1 MLLSMTGYGKAEA
14 IVGDR
19 KIHVEIKS
27 LNSKN
32 IDITTHIATTYFAK
46 DLEIRGY
53 LTKRLSRGK
62 VDFNLWTESVS
73 GAQAAGINTET
84 VGAYVDQ
91 IKSISS
97 QLHIDEPHDWWSV
110 ISQLPGITQQA
121 PAEEVSDEEWQQVS
135 DIITQATDRLIDFR
149 KQEGAAV
156 RLKFDTSIDA
166 IAQLLA
172 EVAPYEKARIERIR
186 GEIVAGLKQLDGVD
200 YDHNRLEQE
209 MIYYIAKLDINEEKQ
224 RLANHLRYFRQT
236 MDGDPGQGKKLGF
249 ISQEMGREI
258 NTLGSKSNQADMQ
271 NLVVKMKDQ
280 LEQIKEQVLN
290 VL

>member
-1 MLLSMTGYGKAEA
+1 MPRTWRYA
-14 IVGDR
+14 
-19 KIHVEIKS
+19 
-27 LNSKN
+27 
-32 IDITTHIATTYFAK
+32 
-46 DLEIRGY
+46 RGY

-62 VDFNLWTESVS
+62 ADFNLWTESVS

-209 MIYYIAKLDINEEKQ
+209 MIYYIEKLDINEEKQ

>member
-46 DLEIRGY
+46 ALEIRGY

-209 MIYYIAKLDINEEKQ
+209 MIYYIEKLDINEEKQ